1 MTGSINFCGGCNPKI
16 DRVVLAEEI
25 KQALIARGIKI
36 VYNAIDADFTVY
48 ISGCPVNCATRLV
61 DSDKFAVIIA
71 GTTVNAHAE
80 REDCLSTIA
89 IQKIENFII
98 AKKETPVVG

>member
-16 DRVVLAEEI
+16 DRVVLAEAI
-25 KQALIARGIKI
+25 KKALIARGIKV
-36 VYNAIDADFTVY
+36 VYNEIDADFTVY
-48 ISGCPVNCATRLV
+48 ISGCSVKCATRLV

-71 GTTVNAHAE
+71 GPTVNAHAVC
-80 REDCLSTIA
+80 EDCLATIA
-89 IQKIENFII
+89 LQKIEEFI